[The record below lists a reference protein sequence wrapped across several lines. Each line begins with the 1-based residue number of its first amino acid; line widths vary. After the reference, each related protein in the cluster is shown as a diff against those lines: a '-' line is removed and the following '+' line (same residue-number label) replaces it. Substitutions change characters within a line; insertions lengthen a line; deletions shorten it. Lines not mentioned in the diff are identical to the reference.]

1 MSAEIGLFA
10 LVLAFLLSLLQAG
23 VPLAGTYRNDPA
35 LMAVA
40 RPAAIGQFAL
50 IALAFVCLGYA
61 FAVSDFTVTTVVEN
75 SHSAKPLIYKITGTW
90 GNHEGSMVLWV
101 LILSVFGAS
110 MALFGGMIP
119 QGLLTRTLAVQ
130 GMIGAAFLGFIL
142 FTSNPFARI
151 FPPPADGQ
159 GLNPLLQDPGLIIHP
174 PFLYL
179 GYVGF
184 SIVFSFAV
192 AGLLAGRI
200 DEAWAR
206 WVRPWTVAAWSFLTV
221 GIALGSW
228 WAYYELGWGGW
239 WAWDPVENASFMPWL
254 LGTALLHSVIVLEKR
269 GTLKSWTVLLAILTF
284 AMSLIGTFLVR
295 SGILTSVHAFAV
307 DPERGGFILA
317 ILAAAIGGS
326 LTLFA
331 LRAPALA
338 PGGSFKP
345 VSREGAILLNN
356 LFMVCGCAVVFLG
369 TFYPLFVDATTG
381 SKISVGPPYFNLTFV
396 PLMVPMLMALG
407 VASLLPWKTADLAA
421 VLQRIKWAFGLT
433 VAAGGV
439 AVGLL
444 WGTGMALSALGVG
457 LAVWVIAGTLTD
469 VAERTKLF
477 RVPLKQS
484 WTRAAGMRGSVWGM
498 VVAHLGMG
506 LLVLA
511 VTGVSAWKQER
522 VLTMKPDQTIAFAGY
537 DVKLLNVT
545 TNQGPNYAAQKARFS
560 YGRGGESMREVTAER
575 RFYPVRQMQTT
586 EAGIRTSLA
595 GDLYITVGDRHADQ
609 GWAVHLYHY
618 PLAPFLW
625 ISAAIMVLGGGIAVS
640 GRRTA
645 ARPRSAAG
653 AEAAAAGVTVPRTV
667 GS

>member
-10 LVLAFLLSLLQAG
+10 LILAFLLALLQAAL
-23 VPLAGTYRNDPA
+23 PLAGAARNDAA

-40 RPAAIGQFAL
+40 RPAAIGQFWL
-50 IALAFVCLGYA
+50 IALAFGCLAYA
-61 FAVSDFTVTTVVEN
+61 FAASDFSVQTVAQN

-101 LILSVFGAS
+101 LILSVFGAA
-110 MALFGGMIP
+110 MAVFGGNIP
-119 QGLLTRTLAVQ
+119 QGLLTRTLAIQ
-130 GMIGAAFLGFIL
+130 GLVGAAFLAFIL

-179 GYVGF
+179 GYVGY

-192 AGLLAGRI
+192 AGLLMGKV

-206 WVRPWTVAAWSFLTV
+206 WVRTWAVGAWSFLTI

-269 GTLKSWTVLLAILTF
+269 GTLKSWTVLLAILAF
-284 AMSLIGTFLVR
+284 SFSLIGTFLVR

-307 DPERGGFILA
+307 DPERGVFILA

-326 LTLFA
+326 LALFA
-331 LRAPALA
+331 LRAPALG
-338 PGGSFKP
+338 PGSSFRP
-345 VSREGAILLNN
+345 VSREGGILLNN
-356 LFMVCGCAVVFLG
+356 LFMVAGCGVVFLG
-369 TFYPLFVDATTG
+369 TFYPLFVDAMSG
-381 SKISVGPPYFNLTFV
+381 SKISVGPPYFNMTFV
-396 PLMVPMLMALG
+396 PLMAPMLIALG
-407 VASLLPWKTADLAA
+407 VAPLLPWKTADMAA

-433 VAAGGV
+433 VAALAV
-439 AVGLL
+439 AVALL
-444 WGTGMALSALGVG
+444 WGTGTALSALGVG

-469 VAERTKLF
+469 MAGRTKLF
-477 RVPLKQS
+477 RAPLRQS
-484 WTRAAGMRGSVWGM
+484 WSRAAGLRGSIWGM
-498 VVAHLGMG
+498 AVAHLGMG

-511 VTGVSAWKQER
+511 ITGVSAWKQER
-522 VLTMKPDQTIAFAGY
+522 VLTMQPGETIEFAGY
-537 DVKLLNVT
+537 QLRLTGVT
-545 TNQGPNYAAQKARFS
+545 MAQGPNYAAQVARFA
-560 YGRGGESMREVTAER
+560 YGRHVPSKEVTAER
-575 RFYPVRQMQTT
+575 RFYPVRGMQTT
-586 EAGIRTSLA
+586 EAGIRTGLA
-595 GDLYITVGDRHADQ
+595 GDLYLTVGERHGDQ
-609 GWAVHLYHY
+609 GWAVHVYFY
-618 PLAPFLW
+618 PLAPLLW

-640 GRRTA
+640 DRQAALQRRRSPASTGAAPQTA
-645 ARPRSAAG
+645 G
-653 AEAAAAGVTVPRTV
+653 
-667 GS
+667 